1 MAVMQTLSVVTLM
14 GLTLAHVKLVFP
26 EMAKV
31 VLLQVSGF
39 KKKNGKF
46 NVFGLK
52 TIKTSHLLSL
62 SASQNFS

>member
-31 VLLQVSGF
+31 VLLQVSGL
-39 KKKNGKF
+39 KKKWK
-46 NVFGLK
+46 
-52 TIKTSHLLSL
+52 I
-62 SASQNFS
+62 

>member
-1 MAVMQTLSVVTLM
+1 MAVMQMLSVVTLM
-14 GLTLAHVKLVFP
+14 DLTLAHVKLDFP

-31 VLLQVSGF
+31 VLLQVSGL
-39 KKKNGKF
+39 KKTEKF